1 MWSKVDCLR
10 GFGGVSV
17 LPCKYLLWFY
27 FDHDSFP
34 EPGELVPGRK
44 ESVNVR
50 LLLAPHRQVPFPSMV
65 KVGIIAFCNA
75 LDEDNVLLDS
85 TAFWVGEE
93 QRYLRVLLHM
103 LNLARE
109 QYAGCH
115 SELRRIIVIEEQQRK
130 RHRLPVIYRCELA
143 NQVPIE
149 NVLNPVR
156 SFHQPIRPWGCA

>member
-50 LLLAPHRQVPFPSMV
+50 LLLAPHREGSFPSMV

-75 LDEDNVLLDS
+75 VNEDDMLLNS
-85 TAFWVGEE
+85 TAFRDVEE
-93 QRYLRVLLHM
+93 QRYFRVLLHM
-103 LNLARE
+103 LNRSRE
-109 QYAGCH
+109 QYAGYH
-115 SELRRIIVIEEQQRK
+115 IEPSRI
-130 RHRLPVIYRCELA
+130 
-143 NQVPIE
+143 
-149 NVLNPVR
+149 
-156 SFHQPIRPWGCA
+156 

>member
-34 EPGELVPGRK
+34 EPGELLPGRK

-65 KVGIIAFCNA
+65 EVRIITFCNA
-75 LDEDNVLLDS
+75 LNEDDMLPYS
-85 TAFWVGEE
+85 TAFRVGEE
-93 QRYLRVLLHM
+93 ERDLRVLLHV

-109 QYAGCH
+109 QYAGCD
-115 SELRRIIVIEEQQRK
+115 SELRRMIVIEEQ
-130 RHRLPVIYRCELA
+130 
-143 NQVPIE
+143 
-149 NVLNPVR
+149 
-156 SFHQPIRPWGCA
+156 